1 MHELSVMQ
9 GILEVVL
16 RHAGKNGV
24 TRVEA
29 VNLQV
34 GVLSHLREEWMQKY
48 FHHLSRGTVVEAAVL
63 RVERVPAV
71 LCCRECGGR
80 FDWGGEGSPV
90 CPACTSQRAALISG
104 REYTVASLEAV

>member
-16 RHAGKNGV
+16 RHAANNGV
-24 TRVEA
+24 SGVEA

-34 GVLSHLREEWMQKY
+34 GSLSHLREEWMQKY
-48 FHHLSRGTVVEAAVL
+48 FHHLAAGTVAEGAVL
-63 RVERVPAV
+63 RVQRVPAV
-71 LCCRECGGR
+71 ICCRECGRKYEWQARTGP
-80 FDWGGEGSPV
+80 S
-90 CPACTSQRAALISG
+90 CPSCASERGDLVSG